1 MKKILFLSA
10 LLTVAFAAQAQ
21 LKIAPKMQKGDVKN
35 YTIVVTNS
43 IPMQGDCKIT
53 SGSKYTVVD
62 ATTDGYVLDIETLEV
77 QVEADANNI
86 TGKLMAAAE
95 EMQKGVVIRV
105 TTDKDGKPTKVHNLD
120 ELRQKME
127 KAADGAIDKLVAD
140 IPQLSQV
147 IPDKSVLKNQFME
160 AFTEETI
167 LRGLQESTS
176 PLALN
181 GKTIITGAQEEY
193 TSKDGLKM
201 KRMYFVNGQ
210 NIIANSTLNMSKDE
224 MKALLIKQ
232 VEDRAP
238 EQAQVV
244 KDNIDQILDSGM
256 LKIDMTEKDTYELQ
270 ADGWPKS
277 IVTENTT
284 DMMGQQVVTKTT
296 ITLK

>member
-1 MKKILFLSA
+1 MKRTLFLSL

-21 LKIAPKMQKGDVKN
+21 LKIVPKMQKGDVKN
-35 YTIVVTNS
+35 YTIVATNS
-43 IPMQGDCKIT
+43 IPMQGDTKIT

-62 ATTDGYVLDIETLEV
+62 ATADGYVLDVETLEV
-77 QVEADANNI
+77 QVESDANNV
-86 TGKLMAAAE
+86 TGKLLAAAE

-105 TTDKDGKPTKVHNLD
+105 TTDKDGKPTKVLNLD
-120 ELRQKME
+120 ELRPKME
-127 KAADGAIDKLVAD
+127 KAADSAIDKLVAD

-147 IPDKSVLKNQFME
+147 IPDKSVLKNQFKE
-160 AFTEETI
+160 CFTEETI

-232 VEDRAP
+232 VELRAP
-238 EQAQVV
+238 EQAQMV

-256 LKIDMTEKDTYELQ
+256 LKIDMTQKDTYELQ

>member
-35 YTIVVTNS
+35 YTIVATNS

-62 ATTDGYVLDIETLEV
+62 ATADGYVLDIETLEV

-105 TTDKDGKPTKVHNLD
+105 TTDKDGKPTKVLNLD
-120 ELRQKME
+120 ELRPKME
-127 KAADGAIDKLVAD
+127 KAADSAIDKLVAD

-147 IPDKSVLKNQFME
+147 IPDKSVLKNQFKE
-160 AFTEETI
+160 CFTEETI

-232 VEDRAP
+232 VELRAP
-238 EQAQVV
+238 EQAQMV

-256 LKIDMTEKDTYELQ
+256 LKIDMTQKDTYELQ

-284 DMMGQQVVTKTT
+284 DMMGQQVITKTA

>member
-10 LLTVAFAAQAQ
+10 LLTIAFAAQAQ

-181 GKTIITGAQEEY
+181 GKTIITGAQEEFV
-193 TSKDGLKM
+193 SKDGLKM

-256 LKIDMTEKDTYELQ
+256 QKIDMTEKDTYELQ

-284 DMMGQQVVTKTT
+284 EMMGQQVVTKTT

>member
-21 LKIAPKMQKGDVKN
+21 LKIVPKMQKGDVKN
-35 YTIVVTNS
+35 YTIVATNS
-43 IPMQGDCKIT
+43 IPMQGDTKIT

-62 ATTDGYVLDIETLEV
+62 ATADGYVLDVETLEV
-77 QVEADANNI
+77 QVESDANNV
-86 TGKLMAAAE
+86 TGKLLAAAE

-105 TTDKDGKPTKVHNLD
+105 TTDKDGKPTKVLNLD
-120 ELRQKME
+120 ELRPKME
-127 KAADGAIDKLVAD
+127 KAADSAIDKLVAD

-147 IPDKSVLKNQFME
+147 IPDKSVLKNQFKE
-160 AFTEETI
+160 CFTEETI

-284 DMMGQQVVTKTT
+284 EMMGQQVVTKTT